1 MSALRQG
8 FARVV
13 PTPVRALCRNCAA
26 FGVFLGVFNGAQCS
40 VERLRGGR
48 QDWKNAFFAGFASAA
63 MFGLRNPNPLKMV
76 STCALTGAF
85 CAAVGQIRDMN
96 KKVR

>member
-1 MSALRQG
+1 MQEICADIFGPDIVALQREQPDRRGSAERHRRG
-8 FARVV
+8 DV
-13 PTPVRALCRNCAA
+13 PRK
-26 FGVFLGVFNGAQCS
+26 
-40 VERLRGGR
+40 RLRGGR